1 MKYCLIIVS
10 FLFAKSTLAQIDTSL
25 YHQDC
30 LSVKKNVSKK
40 KDALDVGA
48 DKFLEKGQIFV
59 YFHLQKSDTLNVL
72 INDSL
77 IQRKYVNVLL
87 DRTGDS
93 PDFSIKL
100 NIKNKASI
108 LTVYFERDK
117 SFFRIKI
124 DKRYRVYGVVYH
136 TGGWENC
143 IYIEKKKYFRFS

>member
-1 MKYCLIIVS
+1 MKYCFIMVS
-10 FLFAKSTLAQIDTSL
+10 LLFAKSILAQIDTSL
-25 YHQDC
+25 YYKDC

-40 KDALDVGA
+40 KDALDVAA
-48 DKFLEKGQIFV
+48 DKFLEKGQVFV
-59 YFHLQKSDTLNVL
+59 YFHLQNSDTLNVL

-100 NIKNKASI
+100 NIKNKSSI

-124 DKRYRVYGVVYH
+124 DKKFCLYGVVCH
-136 TGGWENC
+136 TGVWENC
-143 IYIEKKKYFRFS
+143 IYMEKKKNF

>member
-10 FLFAKSTLAQIDTSL
+10 FLIAKSTLAQIDTSL

-117 SFFRIKI
+117 SFLRIKI
-124 DKRYRVYGVVYH
+124 DKKYRAYGVVYH
-136 TGGWENC
+136 TGVWENC

>member
-1 MKYCLIIVS
+1 MKYCFIIVS
-10 FLFAKSTLAQIDTSL
+10 LLFAKSTLAQIDTSL
-25 YHQDC
+25 YHKDC

-40 KDALDVGA
+40 KDALDVAA

-59 YFHLQKSDTLNVL
+59 YFHLQKSDTLNVF

-117 SFFRIKI
+117 SFLRIKI
-124 DKRYRVYGVVYH
+124 DKKYRVYGVVYH
-136 TGGWENC
+136 TGVWENC
-143 IYIEKKKYFRFS
+143 IYIEKKKYFRFP